1 MLAILIEIF
10 YLREL
15 QKKLKKVD
23 ELVDMLVACES
34 FIPFADM
41 HHLAYSIRKINHVK
55 LSKAG

>member
-23 ELVDMLVACES
+23 ELVDMLVACDLS
-34 FIPFADM
+34 FLLRICIILPTQFARSTM
-41 HHLAYSIRKINHVK
+41 
-55 LSKAG
+55 